1 MLVAY
6 VILADGFHKIY
17 CVQSENI
24 GRCAS
29 RIIVIRVQSKQYL
42 ILSEI
47 ATLLQIANVIV
58 VVVEHF
64 DATLSDQE

>member
-6 VILADGFHKIY
+6 VILTDGFHKIY
-17 CVQSENI
+17 RVHFENV

-64 DATLSDQE
+64 YTTLSN